1 MILDS
6 YGNRRFYG
14 IYRGIVVSNADPLNK
29 GRVKVQIPQILAKEI
44 TDWAWVKDANGVRV
58 NPPKIGQGV
67 WIQFEGGDPSFPV
80 LSGTFGVN
88 QNLLNLSLDGLS
100 DVNTAG
106 VTNNQVLKYDAV
118 SQTWIPGTGGGGG
131 GGALNDLTDVTVTSV
146 ANGNTIVYN
155 SSAAQWLNVTT
166 VPPGGTAGQ
175 ILTKTT
181 GTDYATQ
188 WTDNYADWT
197 SQVKQYVRA
206 GEILTKGQAVYVSSA
221 DGTNILVSKASNA
234 TEALSSK
241 TIGLIAQDL
250 NTTSNKFGYVITE
263 GLLGGLDTNAA
274 TVGDPVWLGV
284 SGALIYG
291 LANKP
296 IAPAHLVYIGVVT
309 KKSSGSGEIFIQPQN
324 GFELQELHNVLIGS
338 GYSSTPADNNLL
350 AYDSASSLWKNQTGS
365 QANLV
370 TLSDTG
376 TVTNTMLANSSIT
389 FGSTAQALGS
399 TITNIA
405 GVTINSTTIPS
416 SSTVLVASNAS
427 SANTAN
433 FIVQRDASGNFSAG
447 AITATLIGN
456 ADTATSATTA
466 GALSPGAAINGTTF
480 TGASGITITAAT
492 THVLGLTNSNL
503 AFSSGTTWDGGTT
516 GITLGLSATPTS
528 ITSINGVTLP
538 TSGSFVTSSTT
549 AGGDL
554 TGTYPDPTLAAVGTA
569 GTYSKVTTDS
579 KGRVTSGTNIVTY
592 SATAPVSPAAGDL
605 WYCTEDGT
613 FYTCYDDGAGS
624 PSKQWVQIQ
633 GNPAVD
639 TVLTNRVA
647 TIESSRPLSQNF
659 LINGAFDFW
668 QRGTSFAAAGY
679 TADRWAVVVA
689 SGQTVAVSQQ
699 AFTPG
704 TAPVAGYESTYFS
717 RILWSGTPSGTYWY
731 TQRVEDVRTLAGQTV
746 TLSFWAKA
754 TSATTALLPAIE
766 QNFGSGGSS
775 VVTTNGTAL
784 SLTTSWQRFSQTFTV
799 PSVAGKTIGTS
810 SYLDVRP
817 FVGSTSVAG
826 NSIDVWGVQLEA
838 GSTATSFR
846 RNAPSIQAELAA
858 CQRYYTRLSGSG
870 NNTSY
875 GYGMFSSPTTI
886 FQATFNLPVT
896 MRVVP
901 TAVDFLQLRVQN
913 VGAAYAVSAAAIS
926 TARIGNTSL
935 GIDLTLATGGTGGA
949 FATVEGNGT
958 AGSYIGFNAEL

>member
-1 MILDS
+1 M
-6 YGNRRFYG
+6 
-14 IYRGIVVSNADPLNK
+14 
-29 GRVKVQIPQILAKEI
+29 
-44 TDWAWVKDANGVRV
+44 VKDANAVRV
-58 NPPKIGQGV
+58 NPPIIGQGV

-241 TIGLIAQDL
+241 TLGLIAQDL

-416 SSTVLVASNAS
+416 SSTVLVSTNAS

-433 FIVQRDASGNFSAG
+433 LLVQRDASGNFSAG

-456 ADTATSATTA
+456 ANTATSATTA

-480 TGASGITITAAT
+480 TGASGITITAST
-492 THVLGLTNSNL
+492 TYVLGLTNSNL

-538 TSGSFVTSSTT
+538 TSGSFVTSSTS

-613 FYTCYDDGAGS
+613 FYTYYTEVGTAS
-624 PSKQWVQIQ
+624 VSSQWVQVQ

-639 TVLTNRVA
+639 TVLTNRVSTVETQVVPTGSLFPFAGAASPTGYALCDGASVSTSGTYAGLFAVIGYTYGGSGASFNLPDLRTRVPVGKSASGTFVTLGSTGGVESVTLTANQSGIRDHRHEIRGAANA
-647 TIESSRPLSQNF
+647 TA
-659 LINGAFDFW
+659 GAFDDGYS
-668 QRGTSFAAAGY
+668 RGIGALDANFRTGGVKGLTGTNGSNGY
-679 TADRWAVVVA
+679 
-689 SGQTVAVSQQ
+689 
-699 AFTPG
+699 
-704 TAPVAGYESTYFS
+704 
-717 RILWSGTPSGTYWY
+717 
-731 TQRVEDVRTLAGQTV
+731 
-746 TLSFWAKA
+746 
-754 TSATTALLPAIE
+754 
-766 QNFGSGGSS
+766 GSGA
-775 VVTTNGTAL
+775 VTANAIDAHTNLQPYITTN
-784 SLTTSWQRFSQTFTV
+784 
-799 PSVAGKTIGTS
+799 
-810 SYLDVRP
+810 
-817 FVGSTSVAG
+817 
-826 NSIDVWGVQLEA
+826 
-838 GSTATSFR
+838 
-846 RNAPSIQAELAA
+846 
-858 CQRYYTRLSGSG
+858 
-870 NNTSY
+870 
-875 GYGMFSSPTTI
+875 
-886 FQATFNLPVT
+886 
-896 MRVVP
+896 
-901 TAVDFLQLRVQN
+901 
-913 VGAAYAVSAAAIS
+913 
-926 TARIGNTSL
+926 
-935 GIDLTLATGGTGGA
+935 
-949 FATVEGNGT
+949 
-958 AGSYIGFNAEL
+958 YIIKL